1 MFQLQKETKI
11 INFKFIISILFIL
24 FFSQQSFSYDLK
36 NIPKINKKIE
46 IKLSEKNLKK
56 FYKFLSEINF
66 NSVKS
71 REEKRWIK
79 AKIIYDFKKYNAK
92 IRINGSPTTM
102 DHIDFKRGITSFHV
116 KIIDGDIE
124 GIRNFRLLLPRTKNY
139 ENEIF
144 WSLLMENL
152 NYPTPFSS
160 MVNLKFNKLKTQMIF
175 QEKTEAD
182 FLNRWSLY
190 DIPIVEGN
198 TSYWMKKRVQCMKI
212 NKNNFENCFNEKISN
227 FVESYKI
234 ENNSFIKKN
243 NYNIS
248 LNAIL
253 SENFYSQ
260 KKFEE
265 LNEPYGSHG
274 LSFKNSKFFYDPHY
288 NHKVSIYF
296 DGDIVFNNFDMN
308 NCNDNTPNIL
318 KEFKKNFQLRAT
330 TKLNKKFECIA
341 SYYLTRKDLF
351 FKKPT
356 FSEIN
361 TNYEF
366 GIQSFEKNKNLEYL
380 IFNKKLQ
387 LFQMCKPELYCKNIS
402 FKEAKKILTGSHSI
416 YKNNDIQKL
425 VLPVAENIID
435 MSVNKIIVNKENSD
449 IETRNNSLNYFNFDK
464 NITKAILNIKLNTNS
479 KIYIANS
486 KLKKLVLRIIDQKN
500 ENENSNLN
508 NICLIFLDTLIENV
522 ELISTVDMCKNNI
535 NYVRSKITNINLN

>member
-11 INFKFIISILFIL
+11 INFKFIIFILFIL

-102 DHIDFKRGITSFHV
+102 DHIDFKRISSFHV

-198 TSYWMKKRVQCMKI
+198 TSYWMKKRVQCMK
-212 NKNNFENCFNEKISN
+212 S
-227 FVESYKI
+227 
-234 ENNSFIKKN
+234 
-243 NYNIS
+243 
-248 LNAIL
+248 
-253 SENFYSQ
+253 
-260 KKFEE
+260 
-265 LNEPYGSHG
+265 
-274 LSFKNSKFFYDPHY
+274 
-288 NHKVSIYF
+288 
-296 DGDIVFNNFDMN
+296 
-308 NCNDNTPNIL
+308 
-318 KEFKKNFQLRAT
+318 
-330 TKLNKKFECIA
+330 
-341 SYYLTRKDLF
+341 
-351 FKKPT
+351 
-356 FSEIN
+356 
-361 TNYEF
+361 
-366 GIQSFEKNKNLEYL
+366 
-380 IFNKKLQ
+380 
-387 LFQMCKPELYCKNIS
+387 
-402 FKEAKKILTGSHSI
+402 
-416 YKNNDIQKL
+416 
-425 VLPVAENIID
+425 
-435 MSVNKIIVNKENSD
+435 NKIILRIVLMKK
-449 IETRNNSLNYFNFDK
+449 SL
-464 NITKAILNIKLNTNS
+464 ILLKVIKLKTTVL
-479 KIYIANS
+479 
-486 KLKKLVLRIIDQKN
+486 LKRII
-500 ENENSNLN
+500 
-508 NICLIFLDTLIENV
+508 IIFH
-522 ELISTVDMCKNNI
+522 
-535 NYVRSKITNINLN
+535 